1 MKEVRV
7 RCKGCGE
14 RFTVIRVDR
23 ERTPCLGYHSHPSHV
38 GQVWQLTEYHQSR
51 DLVIKMAVQKGDMRA
66 SLALAPY
73 RHRSG
78 M

>member
-23 ERTPCLGYHSHPSHV
+23 ERPPAYCALCREERTRE
-38 GQVWQLTEYHQSR
+38 QARQRMQ
-51 DLVIKMAVQKGDMRA
+51 AMRA
-66 SLALAPY
+66 
-73 RHRSG
+73 RRRR
-78 M
+78 